1 MDETLKE
8 LAEHIELGLGESL
21 VSWKVEYGELTLTVN
36 ATDILDAIRFLRDN
50 SSCKFVN
57 LTDICGVDYL

>member
-21 VSWKVEYGELTLTVN
+21 VSWKVEYGELTLP
-36 ATDILDAIRFLRDN
+36 
-50 SSCKFVN
+50 
-57 LTDICGVDYL
+57 